1 MKLAATDEGA
11 DWLRNERIVYRS
23 LSGAPFLPRLIGW
36 HDDGERPALAIE
48 DLSGAEW
55 PPPWTPARI
64 DTVRESLAQVARTP
78 PPAALPS
85 ASQSQFDLNG
95 WPEIATDP
103 GPFLGL
109 GMCSAA
115 WLERALPVLDEAA
128 KSADLGGDSLLH
140 MDVRSDNLCVSGDRA
155 ILIDWNWACRGNA
168 AFDLAAWLPS
178 LHAEGDRRPRRS
190 CRRGEPSPRCSP
202 ATSAL
207 TRPALPFRSRR
218 TCDPCSSPRRGPRC
232 RGPLAPTGSRRR
244 LQARVDT
251 SRGSSTQ
258 SPWLLQV
265 QAPATLARV
274 SAAPST
280 MPANEV
286 MELLRSRGLRMTPQR
301 RAIVFE
307 VMRTQG
313 HIAPADVARKVQGEM
328 PGVNA
333 STVYRT
339 LALLE
344 EIGVLSHAHLESGA
358 EYHRTE
364 EAGHVHL
371 TCSSCGAEDDLSIDE
386 AQALQKVVERHH
398 GFEPDLTHFAISG
411 LCAACQRTRVR
422 R

>member
-1 MKLAATDEGA
+1 
-11 DWLRNERIVYRS
+11 
-23 LSGAPFLPRLIGW
+23 
-36 HDDGERPALAIE
+36 
-48 DLSGAEW
+48 
-55 PPPWTPARI
+55 
-64 DTVRESLAQVARTP
+64 
-78 PPAALPS
+78 
-85 ASQSQFDLNG
+85 
-95 WPEIATDP
+95 
-103 GPFLGL
+103 
-109 GMCSAA
+109 
-115 WLERALPVLDEAA
+115 
-128 KSADLGGDSLLH
+128 
-140 MDVRSDNLCVSGDRA
+140 
-155 ILIDWNWACRGNA
+155 
-168 AFDLAAWLPS
+168 
-178 LHAEGDRRPRRS
+178 
-190 CRRGEPSPRCSP
+190 
-202 ATSAL
+202 
-207 TRPALPFRSRR
+207 
-218 TCDPCSSPRRGPRC
+218 
-232 RGPLAPTGSRRR
+232 
-244 LQARVDT
+244 
-251 SRGSSTQ
+251 
-258 SPWLLQV
+258 
-265 QAPATLARV
+265 
-274 SAAPST
+274 

-371 TCSSCGAEDDLSIDE
+371 TCSSCGAEDDLSINE
-386 AQALQKVVERHH
+386 AQALQKVVERHR